1 MHSTLAQSRGLV
13 YEMLPAVGP
22 WPTHLKIQIAWG
34 WDGGTSLSSEAPW
47 LRNMCWLPI
56 RQSQSKEGSKLQVE
70 ETLKEKKMDVYKLLV
85 KQDLLQ
91 QNSAFTDSARPY
103 ISFFTV

>member
-1 MHSTLAQSRGLV
+1 
-13 YEMLPAVGP
+13 
-22 WPTHLKIQIAWG
+22 
-34 WDGGTSLSSEAPW
+34 
-47 LRNMCWLPI
+47 
-56 RQSQSKEGSKLQVE
+56 
-70 ETLKEKKMDVYKLLV
+70 MDVYKLLV